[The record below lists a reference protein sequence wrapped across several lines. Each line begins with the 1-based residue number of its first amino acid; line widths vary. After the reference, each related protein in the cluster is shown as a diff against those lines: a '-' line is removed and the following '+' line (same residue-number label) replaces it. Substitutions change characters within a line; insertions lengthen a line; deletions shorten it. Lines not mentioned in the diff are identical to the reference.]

1 MVAHFISEHSLLLL
15 ILAIGLACLFEFI
28 NGFHDTANSVA
39 TVIYTRSLRP
49 TQAVI
54 WSAICNFI
62 GVFAGGISVAMGI
75 VKLLPIEL
83 IASGNT
89 PLTLITVFSMLVA
102 SCIWNFAT
110 WYIGLPASSSHAL
123 IGGLIGVGVGNALS
137 QGLPAASGVNW
148 KKTMEIGGSLLV
160 SPLLGFGIAALAL
173 YLLSRRVNIRAS
185 AQDHNS
191 PPPIFTRLALI
202 GSSTGVSLAH
212 GSNDGQKGVGL
223 IMLILITVM
232 PAQFALSTDALN
244 QNQQST
250 LVSLESMESSLLKQ
264 VAKSPKKEAGLFA
277 KAHAD
282 SGMIPESVRTSIVI
296 SHEIVKNLGSNLHA
310 ERLSVDQKMSLRKQ
324 IYSLESE
331 FKKLEKQGYDLDSL
345 RPLRKNLLGLVEYS
359 PLWVLVLVALSL
371 GLGTTVGWKRV
382 VETLGEKIGSGKMTY
397 AQGAVSQSVAMGMI
411 GASSLIGVPVST
423 THCLSSGIAGTM
435 VASGYQIQ
443 KSMVRSIGLAWIL
456 TFPVTLALS
465 CGLFLALRSLT
476 GV

>member
-1 MVAHFISEHSLLLL
+1 MLATFISDQSLLLL
-15 ILAIGLACLFEFI
+15 FLAVGVACLFEFI

-49 TQAVI
+49 SQAVL
-54 WSAICNFI
+54 WSALCNFI

-75 VKLLPIEL
+75 VKLLPMDL

-89 PLTLITVFSMLVA
+89 ALTLITVFSMLIA
-102 SCIWNFAT
+102 SCVWNFAT

-137 QGLPAASGVNW
+137 QGMPASSGVNW
-148 KKTMEIGGSLLV
+148 TKTMEIGGSLLV

-173 YLLSRRVNIRAS
+173 YLLSRKVDIRAS
-185 AQDHNS
+185 AEDHNS
-191 PPPIFTRLALI
+191 PPPFFTRLALI

-244 QNQQST
+244 RNSEPT
-250 LVSLESMESSLLKQ
+250 RVALESMESKLLKHI
-264 VAKSPKKEAGLFA
+264 AEGPKNGASLVPV
-277 KAHAD
+277 AHATDGVVPD
-282 SGMIPESVRTSIVI
+282 SAKTSIHLARI
-296 SHEIVKNLGSNLHA
+296 IRESLAGASSPDQLQA
-310 ERLSVDQKMSLRKQ
+310 EQKLALRKQ

-331 FKKLEKQGYDLDSL
+331 FKKLEKQGYALESL
-345 RPLRKNLLGLVEYS
+345 QPLRKNLLGLVEYS

-411 GASSLIGVPVST
+411 GASSLVGVPVST

-443 KSMVRSIGLAWIL
+443 KSMVRSIGLAWVL

-465 CGLFLALRSLT
+465 CGLFLLLRSLT

>member
-1 MVAHFISEHSLLLL
+1 MFAQFITDHSLLLL
-15 ILAIGLACLFEFI
+15 FLAVGIACLFEFI

-49 TQAVI
+49 TQAVA

-75 VKLLPIEL
+75 VKLLPLDL

-89 PLTLITVFSMLVA
+89 SLTLITVFSMLIA
-102 SCIWNFAT
+102 SCVWNLAT

-137 QGLPAASGVNW
+137 KGLPASSGVNW
-148 KKTMEIGGSLLV
+148 TKTMEIGGSLLV

-173 YLLSRRVNIRAS
+173 YLLSRKVDIRAS
-185 AQDHNS
+185 AQDHDR
-191 PPPIFTRLALI
+191 PPPFFIRLALI

-232 PAQFALSTDALN
+232 PAQYALSTDAFQ
-244 QNQQST
+244 QNHTST
-250 LVSLESMESSLLKQ
+250 LAALGSMESSLLKHIAEGPRKGSTL
-264 VAKSPKKEAGLFA
+264 VAN
-277 KAHAD
+277 AHAD
-282 SGMIPESVRTSIVI
+282 IGLIPESARSSIELSQGI
-296 SHEIVKNLGSNLHA
+296 SSTLASA
-310 ERLSVDQKMSLRKQ
+310 SQADRLSVEQKMALRKQ

-331 FKKLEKQGYDLDSL
+331 LKKLEKQGYELASL
-345 RPLRKNLLGLVEYS
+345 RPLRKNLMGLVEYS

-411 GASSLIGVPVST
+411 GASSLVGVPVST
-423 THCLSSGIAGTM
+423 THSLSSGIAGTM